1 MPINN
6 TQKVMAL
13 TRLVQHLTET
23 VTDYWG
29 LKRLLE
35 DGDDSDKELAIA
47 VGTRAL
53 HTEEEILRIRQLAA
67 NLNKSDQWPTK
78 D

>member
-53 HTEEEILRIRQLAA
+53 HKQVRPMADKRLAQLFSR
-67 NLNKSDQWPTK
+67 L
-78 D
+78 